1 MANWIEPIFDRTYA
15 DVDFAIRQ
23 IEAWKNTHTHAADI
37 AVTTDALVVNDVGVV
52 TNPDSVV
59 VNVDHARVENGV
71 LVVEMGN
78 VYDLKGCLNLA
89 DIFRIETNLTYI
101 SEQLNKYHYPIYVS
115 SKEWVRG
122 DLPTADDMK
131 RIANNIRDI
140 FSEFHTPIGSYEV
153 SDVLLSYEDVNALE
167 YNLFL
172 LKEMLDTM
180 VASFIP
186 SGTTKCGARRL
197 PLRR

>member
-37 AVTTDALVVNDVGVV
+37 VVTTDALVVNEVGVV
-52 TNPDSVV
+52 TNPDSVA

-89 DIFRIETNLTYI
+89 DIIRIETNLTHI
-101 SEQLNKYHYPIYVS
+101 SEQLSKYHYPLYIYN
-115 SKEWVRG
+115 KGWAIG

-131 RIANNIRDI
+131 RIADNIRTI
-140 FSEFHTPIGSYEV
+140 FSEFYAPIGSYEV
-153 SDVLLSYEDVNALE
+153 SEVLLSYEDVNALE
-167 YNLFL
+167 HNLFL
-172 LKEMLDTM
+172 IKQMLDAM
-180 VASFIP
+180 IALFIP
-186 SGTTKCGARRL
+186 SGTSKCGAGRL